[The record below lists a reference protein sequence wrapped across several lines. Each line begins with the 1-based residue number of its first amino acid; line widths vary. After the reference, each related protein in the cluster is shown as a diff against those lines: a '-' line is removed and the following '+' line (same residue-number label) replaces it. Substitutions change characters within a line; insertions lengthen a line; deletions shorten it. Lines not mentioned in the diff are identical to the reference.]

1 MEDVREQSI
10 EELIYSETEKRLAQM
25 QAPDYQFPKRIG
37 KGDVIAMAVG
47 FGVSLVLIAL
57 CMLEVIV

>member
-1 MEDVREQSI
+1 MEDVREESI
-10 EELIYSETEKRLAQM
+10 EELIYSETEKRLALM
-25 QAPDYQFPKRIG
+25 QARDYLFRKRIG